1 MGLVKELTDNR
12 GVSEIYGTILILSL
26 VFITAVLLVG
36 VGFFVIDDTTSTA
49 NDRLAQDSVLELD
62 DRLTQLTD
70 DEVGNSIT
78 WEVPQGTAE
87 DFAANGDQGSIN
99 VSARTNDTYWE
110 ASRRTD
116 GGLVD
121 APTQVNAKEVTLG
134 TITHESQDGVLT
146 VYQGGGVLEIQ
157 DGSVTV
163 LREPD
168 VSVTD
173 GNLVLD
179 FVNISSVE
187 RVDGDELEA
196 TQQGETANTRAVQK
210 LADQAMQRDG
220 EIIAPAAINMTIT
233 SRFAEGWGKL
243 IKESVDSRPITVWNS
258 DDLATL
264 EDNQVKVSFGEF
276 GDGIDLPS
284 RTDPYGSDVIY
295 TGIAD
300 LAPELYDDALGK
312 INEDGDGFEVA
323 QPTDNDDY
331 TVGLRYDAGN
341 GPAWWEWDPSAGQWV
356 NIEDPTAGNLAPS
369 VPDPVTTVSGDTF
382 QISDE
387 AWTCVVEDSSL
398 RDSVDKDGEGCL
410 VEPVG
415 VDSPDD
421 SVAEFKPLLEIT
433 DLDVTGPATRQV
445 EYGTEQLQVDVEVT
459 NSGTAAA
466 DDGEP
471 VGVLID
477 PTTRNAWVG
486 NGTRLEGSDSLARG
500 ASRVFSFTYT
510 PNFVGDK
517 FRVGAG
523 TPDDSTFDGTLWEV
537 VKTPDAEDF
546 EIKLP
551 ITDNGPVVEGDTLEL
566 DVRVYNNGSS
576 ADEQDVIVS
585 NAAGPQATETYDLNA
600 GETVTKTIEWDTE
613 VGDGTPGPTTI
624 NITTLTDEKS
634 KQVHVQPAS
643 STFANFKIQNVDI
656 DTSVQEGND
665 LEAEVEIKN
674 TGGDDGTRT
683 IRLRD
688 QNDVIRG
695 TVNDVTLNSG
705 QTVTLD
711 GSDALT
717 WETELGDAGVYDLT
731 IETDDDTN
739 TTTGIQVTPPP
750 GASSFNV
757 SIDESGLNDV
767 IAGDALD
774 VPVDIE
780 YNGGGTR
787 TESVWL
793 ANFDGEP
800 VDATSV
806 TLTSGTT
813 VSRTL
818 TWETEAGDGQED
830 PGTVTANGVGDTDSA
845 SVEVRPEDEAG
856 PSYSITSFTTNS
868 STASDGSLPTNPTVE
883 GDDLEI
889 DLTIEN
895 TGGVLGTEN
904 VVVEYVPEDRPI
916 ATKEISVPSGG
927 STTVDFVWET
937 VFGDN
942 TTTEADPTNAEDIT
956 IEIDGNTASDEIFI
970 DERTTTR
977 DPVDVMFAI
986 DESGSMGTVKPV
998 YDEYTSETDAW
1009 LLPSTR
1015 AELSGTGQ
1023 VPDSYDFGPEVIQY
1037 GTEFWYGIDN
1047 INSRFAEDDFSSVP
1061 YEEAEIYDPGD
1072 TFSASGADDVWA
1084 GKILTT
1090 ERTVPEDADMWYV
1103 LPEEN
1108 GELNGVVRDGAYED
1122 DEYRRPDGDF
1132 YVSGQ
1137 TVDPSDYDGEA
1148 YVVELTTD
1156 SCESL
1161 CFDGDG
1167 SRYDAVLAALSSLED
1182 GIGDRA
1188 GLLEFNTNKNVYQ
1201 PITDSLSTVEGSL
1214 RINPGGGTDIT
1225 GAVFESQQQL
1235 NSNDEGNK
1243 KNIVLLTDGQ
1253 HTATGL
1259 NPPPDERADEID
1271 DDVTVYVVGF
1281 GNADTSEGG
1290 ELDALADAGTGKG
1303 ELFDGN
1309 EDSLEDIFADIGD
1322 ELSEPDLPSVQVS
1335 TDSSYTVEEGST
1347 LSVPVSVENTG
1358 EAGEQIITLTDI
1370 YGNIVDSTTVS
1381 LNAGETIDASNSS
1394 APVLEWTAD
1403 LQGTDTP
1410 PKSGELLVRTP
1421 DSEATPDV
1429 TVNSGPPSDFTVY
1442 IQDVTPANPQ
1452 ATDEIEVE
1460 VDIENLG
1467 DGGDTQTVLMR
1478 DDDGNPVDVKTISLS
1493 GSGGPN
1499 DTTTAVFRWQ
1509 TRSSDAG
1516 DDKTITVQSEDNG
1529 DTRTFDIDDAPG
1541 TNDEFAV
1548 NVAGVNDPIT
1558 AGDTLEVQIQVEN
1571 VGTDAGRQFIE
1582 LLDFNNRTTDLTETS
1597 ELSPGG
1603 TETFNLTW
1611 NTEAGDGDTDD
1622 IYVVGR
1628 DNEVVQEVE
1637 VQSVTGPDSTFN
1649 VTSAAMVTNPVTAGN
1664 DVEIETEIEN
1674 TGTDSDTQFV
1684 EAEFN
1689 GLTKT
1694 EKITVGPSASQTV
1707 TFTFGTA
1714 GGIVNSPTTFDVDV
1728 QTEDDSEATPVTIE
1742 PAPSDVLTVDI
1753 LSTSD
1758 PVEAGEKLDV
1768 TVEVDGLSAKSTLS
1782 LETPYGSALRPA
1794 DVESISS
1801 DGMYTLTW
1809 STLVG
1814 QGDSNPQDIV
1824 ARVEGVTDTAQV
1836 TVGEAP
1842 EGDVVAPGTGPD
1854 SNPVG
1859 IDIDEIEMD

>member
-1 MGLVKELTDNR
+1 MGLVTGQTDNR
-12 GVSEIYGTILILSL
+12 GISEIYGTVLIFAL
-26 VFITAVLLVG
+26 VFVTAVALVG
-36 VGFFVIDDTTSTA
+36 VGFFVLNDTTTSA

-62 DRLTQLTD
+62 DRLSSLND
-70 DEVGNSIT
+70 DEVGNSVT

-87 DFAANGDQGSIN
+87 DFEADGDKGTIN
-99 VSARTNDTYWE
+99 VTARTNDTYWT
-110 ASRRTD
+110 ASRRVD

-121 APTQVNAKEVTLG
+121 AATQFNSEKITLG
-134 TITHESQDGVLT
+134 TITHEGQDGVLT
-146 VYQGGGVLEIQ
+146 VYQGGGVLEVQ

-173 GNLVLD
+173 GHLVLD
-179 FVNISSVE
+179 FVNISSVSAIDSSE
-187 RVDGDELEA
+187 IEA
-196 TQQGETANTRAVQK
+196 TRGDDTAATQIQTLVN
-210 LADQAMQRDG
+210 QAMQRDG
-220 EIIAPAAINMTIT
+220 EVVAPADINMTVT
-233 SRFAEGWGKL
+233 SRFADAWGKL
-243 IKESVDSRPITVWNS
+243 IRQSVDGRSITVWNS
-258 DDLATL
+258 DDLAEL
-264 EDNQVKVSFGEF
+264 DDDQVRIGFGEF

-284 RTDPYGSDVIY
+284 RSDPYGTDVIY

-300 LAPELYDDALGK
+300 LAPELYDDAIGE
-312 INEDGDGFEVA
+312 IDQDGDGFEVID
-323 QPTDNDDY
+323 PPNSNDY
-331 TVGLRYDAGN
+331 TVGLRYDAGG
-341 GPAWWEWDPSAGQWV
+341 GPNWWEWDPSVGQWV
-356 NIEDPTAGNLAPS
+356 NIEDPTASNLAPTA
-369 VPDPVTTVSGDTF
+369 PDAVTSVSGDAF
-382 QISDE
+382 EISDE
-387 AWTCVVEDSSL
+387 AWTCVVKDSAL
-398 RDSVDKDGEGCL
+398 RDHVDKSDEGCL
-410 VEPVG
+410 VDPVS
-415 VDSPDD
+415 VDNPDD
-421 SVAEFKPLLEIT
+421 SVGEFRPLLEIT
-433 DLDVTGPATRQV
+433 DLDVTGPGDRQLDF
-445 EYGTEQLQVDVEVT
+445 GAEQLQVDVEVT

-486 NGTRLEGSDSLARG
+486 NGTRLKGSDSLARG
-500 ASRVFSFTYT
+500 ATREFSFTYT
-510 PNFVGDK
+510 PTFVGEK
-517 FRVGAG
+517 FTVGAG
-523 TPDDSTFDGTLWEV
+523 TPDDSRFGGGQWEV
-537 VKTPDAEDF
+537 VKTPNAEDF
-546 EIKLP
+546 EIQSVSVL
-551 ITDNGPVVEGDTLEL
+551 NGPVVEGDTLEL

-576 ADEQDVIVS
+576 VDTQDVIVS
-585 NAAGPQATETYDLNA
+585 NAAGPQATEEYTISPGDT
-600 GETVTKTIEWDTE
+600 EKKEIEWDTE

-624 NITTLTDEKS
+624 NITTLTDETS
-634 KQVHVQPAS
+634 QQVNVQPAS
-643 STFANFKIQNVDI
+643 TTFANFQIQDVDI
-656 DTSVQEGND
+656 DTSVEEGND
-665 LEAEVEIKN
+665 LDAEVKIENI
-674 TGGDDGTRT
+674 GGDDGTRT

-688 QNDVIRG
+688 QSNVIRA
-695 TVNDVTLNSG
+695 TVNDLSLNSG
-705 QTVTLD
+705 QTTTL
-711 GSDALT
+711 GTTGPPLT

-731 IETDDDTN
+731 IETDDDSN
-739 TTTGIQVTPPP
+739 TTTGVQVTPPP
-750 GASSFNV
+750 GANSFNV
-757 SIDESGLNDV
+757 SIDESGLNNV

-793 ANFDGEP
+793 ANFDGKP
-800 VDATSV
+800 VDAKSV
-806 TLTSGTT
+806 TLTSGES
-813 VSRTL
+813 VQKTL
-818 TWETEAGDGQED
+818 TWDTEAGDGQED
-830 PGTVTANGVGDTDSA
+830 PGTITANSVSDTDSA

-856 PSYSITSFTTNS
+856 PSYSIASFTTNS
-868 STASDGSLPTNPTVE
+868 STASDGSPPADPTVE
-883 GDDLEI
+883 GENLEI
-889 DLTIEN
+889 SVDIEN
-895 TGGVLGTEN
+895 SGGVLGTEN

-916 ATKEISVPSGG
+916 ATTEVSVPSGG
-927 STTVDFVWET
+927 STTVDLTWET
-937 VFGDN
+937 VIGDN
-942 TTTEADPTNAEDIT
+942 TTTEANPTNAENIT

-986 DESGSMGTVKPV
+986 DESGSMGTVKPN
-998 YDEYTSETDAW
+998 YGGDSW
-1009 LLPSTR
+1009 LLPPTR
-1015 AELSGTGQ
+1015 AALTGTGE
-1023 VPDSYDFGPEVIQY
+1023 VPGAYDFGSEVIQY
-1037 GTEFWYGIDN
+1037 GTEFWYVVENVD
-1047 INSRFAEDDFSSVP
+1047 SRFDDGEILNPGETFSSG
-1061 YEEAEIYDPGD
+1061 YDD
-1072 TFSASGADDVWA
+1072 YDDVWA
-1084 GKILTT
+1084 GKILTN
-1090 ERTVPEDADMWYV
+1090 ERTVPENADMWYV
-1103 LPEEN
+1103 LPEED

-1201 PITDSLSTVEGSL
+1201 PITDSLSTVEESL

-1253 HTATGL
+1253 HTATSL

-1290 ELDALADAGTGKG
+1290 ELDALADAGTGEG

-1335 TDSSYTVEEGST
+1335 TDDSYTVEEGNT
-1347 LSVPVSVENTG
+1347 LSVPVGVENTG

-1381 LNAGETIDASNSS
+1381 LSAGETIDASDSG
-1394 APVLEWTAD
+1394 APVLNWTAD
-1403 LQGTDTP
+1403 LQGSDTP

-1429 TVNSGPPSDFTVY
+1429 TVTTGPPSDFTVY
-1442 IQDVTPANPQ
+1442 IQNVTPADPQ

-1460 VDIENLG
+1460 VAIENLG

-1478 DDDGNPVDVKTISLS
+1478 DDDGNPVDVKTVSLS
-1493 GSGGPN
+1493 GEDGPN
-1499 DTTTAVFRWQ
+1499 DRTTAVFRWQ

-1516 DDKTITVQSEDNG
+1516 TGKTITVQSEDNG
-1529 DTRTFDIDDAPG
+1529 ATETFDIDDAPG
-1541 TNDEFAV
+1541 TNDEFTVDVMA
-1548 NVAGVNDPIT
+1548 VNDPIT
-1558 AGDTLEVQIQVEN
+1558 AGDALEVQIQAEN
-1571 VGTDAGRQFIE
+1571 VGSDAGKRFVE
-1582 LLDFNNRTTDLTETS
+1582 LLDFNNRTVDLTETS

-1611 NTEAGDGDTDD
+1611 NTEIGDGNTDD
-1622 IYVVGR
+1622 IYVVSR
-1628 DNEVVQEVE
+1628 DDEVGQEVE
-1637 VQSVTGPDSTFN
+1637 VKPVTGPNSTFE
-1649 VTSAAMVTNPVTAGN
+1649 VTSATTLTDPVTAGD
-1664 DVEIETEIEN
+1664 DVEVETTIEN
-1674 TGTDSDTQFV
+1674 TGTDADTQFV

-1694 EKITVGPSASQTV
+1694 EKITVGPSSSQTV
-1707 TFTFGTA
+1707 TFKFGTA
-1714 GGIVNSPTTFDVDV
+1714 SGVVNSPTTFDVEV
-1728 QTEDDSEATPVTIE
+1728 QTEDDNETTPVTIE
-1742 PAPSDVLTVDI
+1742 PASGDVLTVDI
-1753 LSTSD
+1753 LSTSG

-1768 TVEVDGLSAKSTLS
+1768 TVEVDGLNAKSTLS
-1782 LETPYGSALRPA
+1782 LETPYGSVLRPA
-1794 DVESISS
+1794 DVESITS
-1801 DGMYTLTW
+1801 DGTYTITW

-1814 QGDSNPQDIV
+1814 QGNSDPQEIV

-1836 TVGEAP
+1836 TVEEAP
-1842 EGDVVAPGTGPD
+1842 EGDIVAPGTGPD
-1854 SNPVG
+1854 ASPVG
-1859 IDIDEIEMD
+1859 IDIDEINMD